1 VTGPAF
7 VTGGS
12 GFVGGALLERLVADG
27 REVRALARS
36 DWAAARVSGRGAT
49 PVAGDVLD
57 LERLA
62 AVMDGCETV
71 FHAAGVNA
79 MCLRDPRPMLRA
91 NIEGSGNVIVAARR
105 AGVRRVVYT
114 SSASTLGEPRGTIGR
129 EDSPHRGRFLS
140 SYERSKHLAERRVLA
155 WSEGLGVDIVCVN
168 PSSVQ
173 GPGRTGGS
181 ARLLLDLA
189 NGRLP
194 VVVDAAISIV
204 DVADCAQ
211 AHLLAEERGA
221 RGERYVASGATL
233 TMREAVA
240 LLRRIAG
247 VPERARFV
255 PPLVVRAGGSAVEV
269 FSRLARRDP
278 PVCREAVRTLLHGH
292 RYDGSRAE
300 RELGLRYTPLEETL
314 VRTLTWYAERGL
326 APPPR
331 DRGSRPS
338 EGAP

>member
-1 VTGPAF
+1 MSGPAF

-36 DWAAARVSGRGAT
+36 DEAAEGVSELGAI

-57 LERLA
+57 LDGLTD
-62 AVMDGCETV
+62 VMHGCEVV

-79 MCLRDPRPMLRA
+79 ICLRDPRLMLHT
-91 NIEGSGNVIVAARR
+91 NVEGSGNVIVAARR

-114 SSASTLGEPRGTIGR
+114 SSASAIGEPHGTVGR
-129 EDSPHRGRFLS
+129 EDSPHRGSFLS
-140 SYERSKHLAERRVLA
+140 SYERSKYLAERRVIA
-155 WSEGLGVDIVCVN
+155 WSEGLGVDVVSVN

-194 VVVDAAISIV
+194 ALVDATLSIV
-204 DVADCAQ
+204 DVADCTQ

-221 RGERYVASGATL
+221 AGERYLVSGVTL
-233 TMREAVA
+233 TVREAVE
-240 LLRRIAG
+240 LLRTVAG

-255 PPLVVRAGGSAVEV
+255 PSWVVRAGGSAVEV
-269 FSRLARRDP
+269 VARLARRDP
-278 PVCREAVRTLLHGH
+278 PVCREAVRTLLNGH

-314 VRTLTWYAERGL
+314 VRTLIWYAERGL
-326 APPPR
+326 TPPPR
-331 DRGSRPS
+331 SGGSRPS
-338 EGAP
+338 EDAP

>member
-1 VTGPAF
+1 MTGPAL

-36 DWAAARVSGRGAT
+36 NEAAAKVSERGAT
-49 PVAGDVLD
+49 PVTGDVLD
-57 LERLA
+57 VDGLA
-62 AVMDGCETV
+62 DAMQGCEVV

-91 NIEGSGNVIVAARR
+91 NVEGSGNVIVAAQR

-114 SSASTLGEPRGTIGR
+114 SSASAIGEPHGTVGR
-129 EDSPHRGRFLS
+129 EDSPHRGSFLS
-140 SYERSKHLAERRVLA
+140 SYERSKYLAERRVLA
-155 WSEGLGVDIVCVN
+155 LAEGLGVDVVCVN

-194 VVVDAAISIV
+194 ALVDATISIV
-204 DVADCAQ
+204 DVADCTQ
-211 AHLLAEERGA
+211 AHVLAEERGTA
-221 RGERYVASGATL
+221 GERYLVSGVTL
-233 TMREAVA
+233 TMREAVE

-255 PPLVVRAGGSAVEV
+255 PSWAVRAGGSAVEAV
-269 FSRLARRDP
+269 ARLARRDP

-300 RELGLRYTPLEETL
+300 RELGLRYTPLEDTL
-314 VRTLTWYAERGL
+314 VRTLTWYAEHGL
-326 APPPR
+326 TPPPR
-331 DRGSRPS
+331 GRGSRPS
-338 EGAP
+338 EGEP